1 MLHQP
6 QLPRPTAVTKG
17 STWADIW
24 SGISTLSKQNQNLVQ
39 YLQSYLTSVYN
50 WLVPAKYNVTIVTA
64 ALLPYPINA
73 TDGFLASVAGTIT
86 LPLASGSGRVIIVK
100 NVDTGGGTVS
110 VTPQATD
117 TIDGGGATMITLAND
132 SVRFID
138 AATMQ
143 WMIW

>member
-6 QLPRPTAVTKG
+6 QLPRPVGVAKG
-17 STWADIW
+17 TTWTDIW
-24 SGISTLSKQNQNLVQ
+24 NGIATLSKQAQNLSQ

-50 WLVPAKYNVTIVTA
+50 WLVPFKYNVTIVTP
-64 ALLPYPINA
+64 ALLPYTVNA

-100 NVDTGGGTVS
+100 NVDASGGTVT
-110 VTPQATD
+110 VAPQAAD
-117 TIDGGGATMITLAND
+117 TIDGGAATNITVQND
-132 SVRFID
+132 AIRLID
-138 AATMQ
+138 AAQTQ